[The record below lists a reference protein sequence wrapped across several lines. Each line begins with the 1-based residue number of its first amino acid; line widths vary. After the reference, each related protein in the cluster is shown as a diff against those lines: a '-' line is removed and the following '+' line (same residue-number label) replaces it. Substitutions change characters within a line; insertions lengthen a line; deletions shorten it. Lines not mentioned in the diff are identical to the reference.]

1 MLNST
6 QVLRKPN
13 TTLLPPS
20 TPRKHKRDDSLLL
33 ETPQNK
39 RQLSEMHTAVLEQDL
54 PERDIRLLFQKT
66 TKGFEQLHY
75 DNAQQQQQIRALNL
89 RVNELTNK
97 KRKKIAIDPTERF
110 VNIETIVAVQEEQ
123 KRLQK
128 Q

>member
-1 MLNST
+1 M
-6 QVLRKPN
+6 
-13 TTLLPPS
+13 
-20 TPRKHKRDDSLLL
+20 
-33 ETPQNK
+33 
-39 RQLSEMHTAVLEQDL
+39 LEQDL
-54 PERDIRLLFQKT
+54 PERDIRLLFRKT

-75 DNAQQQQQIRALNL
+75 DNAQQQQQIKALNL

-110 VNIETIVAVQEEQ
+110 ANIETIVAVQEEQ